1 MRERGNMQSITLQ
14 LFPATF
20 SLPAAILFQVSG
32 AGSLCFERSCGG
44 KNPQTWEEWEKPHSG
59 TVLSSCKCWEQ
70 SIVCR
75 ELLGCMARQT
85 LKHLLHMA
93 QVQWDTRSRPAM
105 QRTDLQNER
114 LLASSLLV
122 HSRCPFSQNMLPAVA
137 WTHPPH
143 TGSGAEMQ
151 SENPGRTGRN
161 SAPSTAVEEM
171 VHILPK
177 KCSHWWKKLRKCGS
191 QCCS

>member
-85 LKHLLHMA
+85 QTDVEAFAPYGTSSARHKEQTGHAENRPTKWEAACKQFAGAL
-93 QVQWDTRSRPAM
+93 QVSFQS
-105 QRTDLQNER
+105 EH
-114 LLASSLLV
+114 ASS
-122 HSRCPFSQNMLPAVA
+122 
-137 WTHPPH
+137 
-143 TGSGAEMQ
+143 SGLD
-151 SENPGRTGRN
+151 S
-161 SAPSTAVEEM
+161 PSTYWVRGRDAEWKSWEDWEE
-171 VHILPK
+171 
-177 KCSHWWKKLRKCGS
+177 
-191 QCCS
+191 